1 MRILV
6 IALLALAALP
16 AAADAATVSR
26 TGGTLRYQ
34 AGKGERISGSLLE
47 TGGGDFLARSDKRA
61 HQRLVPGAGCKR
73 GRPHELRCAGQGVAR
88 VQISLKR
95 ARTSSFMVQGVR
107 VAVAAVGS
115 AGTNSIQFTRTPDFT
130 TDGGPKRDD
139 VAVRDSQGG
148 HSTIRLG
155 AGADVFDGQPPAI
168 GTPDSTATFTVDG
181 GAGRDSLMG
190 GPAADSLA
198 GGPGA
203 DSLVGGGGADTLT
216 GGSGTDT
223 VGFSSFAFVPNHD
236 DGPISVTLDGQ
247 RNDGTA
253 GQDALVGSDVEN
265 AGIGDES
272 PSSRD
277 DVLVGN
283 EGPNVL
289 VGPGTVRGLGGNDTL
304 ISNNLQGAGTTLDG
318 GDGDDRIAARAWDT
332 ASASF
337 AETPASVACGAGAD
351 IVFTNA
357 AAPADCERVNVGMHV
372 LGAGPIGRN
381 GVVRAR
387 IDCTDPRGCVT
398 RGLVLTRRGHEASI
412 SRIRVIKIPFGES
425 RTASARIL
433 PEIWKRRRHGR
444 SLRVKLEPVLQAR
457 RSEGA
462 TGPIGSYPR
471 ALTLR
476 IRH

>member
-1 MRILV
+1 MMRILL
-6 IALLALAALP
+6 IALLAVAALP

-26 TGGTLRYQ
+26 TGGTLRYE
-34 AGKGERISGSLLE
+34 AGKGERISGSLIE
-47 TGGGDFLARSDKRA
+47 TGGGAFLARSDKRA
-61 HQRLVPGAGCKR
+61 HQGLVPGAGCKR

-95 ARTSSFMVQGVR
+95 ARTSSFMVHDVR

-115 AGTNSIQFTRTPDFT
+115 AGTNTIQFRRTPDFT
-130 TDGGPKRDD
+130 YDGGPKRDD
-139 VAVRDSQGG
+139 VAVRDSPGG

-155 AGADVFDGQPPAI
+155 AGADVFDGQPPAL
-168 GTPDSTATFTVDG
+168 GTPDSTATFIVDG
-181 GAGRDSLMG
+181 EAGRDYLM
-190 GPAADSLA
+190 

-203 DSLVGGGGADTLT
+203 DSVDGGTGSDTLVVNGGADTLT
-216 GGSGTDT
+216 GGAGADT
-223 VGFSSFAFVPNHD
+223 VGFGSDPNHD
-236 DGPISVTLDGQ
+236 NGPVSVTLDGQ

-253 GQDALVGSDVEN
+253 GQEALVGSDIEN
-265 AGIGDES
+265 AGITPTS
-272 PSSRD
+272 PPSD
-277 DVLVGN
+277 AVLVGN
-283 EGPNVL
+283 DGPNVL

-372 LGAGPIGRN
+372 VGARLIGRN

-387 IDCTDPRGCVT
+387 IDCTDPRGCVV
-398 RGLVLTRRGHEASI
+398 RVLVLKRHGHDASI
-412 SRIRVIKIPFGES
+412 IRIRVTRIPFGES
-425 RTASARIL
+425 RMASARIL
-433 PEIWKRRRHGR
+433 PEIWKRRRHDR
-444 SLRVKLEPVLQAR
+444 SLRVKIEPFPQST
-457 RSEGA
+457 RSESA
-462 TGPIGSYPR
+462 AGPIGSYPR

-476 IRH
+476 VSR